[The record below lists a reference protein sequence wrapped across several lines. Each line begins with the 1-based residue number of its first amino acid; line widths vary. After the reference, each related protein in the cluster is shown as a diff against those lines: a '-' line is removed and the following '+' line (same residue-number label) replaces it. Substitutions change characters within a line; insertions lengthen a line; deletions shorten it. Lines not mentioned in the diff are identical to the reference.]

1 MGSDETQCDS
11 GSLRLWYLQYHSS
24 LTSGA
29 RHCDTNRSSSV
40 TDLSWRGGPC
50 PATACKPQNRTH
62 GGVASSPPAAQKH
75 QLQTKPSWAGSAPS
89 QPRPPKYREGGGR
102 THIAFRPPRR
112 LPQTGS
118 PGFPQCPA
126 RGGHDNKRPGLP
138 RGLFGC
144 VGTVVCTTTAVRKRC
159 RASTSPA
166 RAMALFRGMWGA
178 LRALGRSGAEICAGC
193 GGRLPSPLR

>member
-11 GSLRLWYLQYHSS
+11 GSLRLGHLQYHSS

-62 GGVASSPPAAQKH
+62 GGAASSPPAAQKH

-89 QPRPPKYREGGGR
+89 QPRPPKCREGGDGR
-102 THIAFRPPRR
+102 TSLSVRPAACLRPEVRASHSAPRAAGMITNARGSHAACSAVWAPWCVPRR
-112 LPQTGS
+112 LS
-118 PGFPQCPA
+118 A
-126 RGGHDNKRPGLP
+126 
-138 RGLFGC
+138 
-144 VGTVVCTTTAVRKRC
+144 
-159 RASTSPA
+159 
-166 RAMALFRGMWGA
+166 
-178 LRALGRSGAEICAGC
+178 SGAEPAHRRPERWRCSGEC
-193 GGRLPSPLR
+193 GAR